1 MSAPSSPPH
10 SSSLLFFSLHLLR
23 TSIVARATGRWG
35 RRESGGRRQVMRRRR
50 RSTASRARPPS
61 PPGRSWATAAALSL
75 PGAAAAAEAERRRVV
90 YGSGSQRLWAR
101 GAYDDTNPPKTKQD
115 SNISHVENFGCS
127 VLCRAMKTNLAN
139 PCASKP
145 YSEQSFPGTPY

>member
-1 MSAPSSPPH
+1 MWDPRRPHAESA
-10 SSSLLFFSLHLLR
+10 
-23 TSIVARATGRWG
+23 ATFDKTG
-35 RRESGGRRQVMRRRR
+35 VK
-50 RSTASRARPPS
+50 TAEGPN
-61 PPGRSWATAAALSL
+61 L
-75 PGAAAAAEAERRRVV
+75 
-90 YGSGSQRLWAR
+90 YC
-101 GAYDDTNPPKTKQD
+101 AYDDTNPPKTKQD

>member
-1 MSAPSSPPH
+1 
-10 SSSLLFFSLHLLR
+10 
-23 TSIVARATGRWG
+23 
-35 RRESGGRRQVMRRRR
+35 MRRWR

-61 PPGRSWATAAALSL
+61 LPGSSWATAAALSL

-101 GAYDDTNPPKTKQD
+101 GYAAKEVVFGVGARASLLKRCSRRHLPSLMSSPSAYDDTNPPKTKQD
-115 SNISHVENFGCS
+115 SNISHVENFGYS